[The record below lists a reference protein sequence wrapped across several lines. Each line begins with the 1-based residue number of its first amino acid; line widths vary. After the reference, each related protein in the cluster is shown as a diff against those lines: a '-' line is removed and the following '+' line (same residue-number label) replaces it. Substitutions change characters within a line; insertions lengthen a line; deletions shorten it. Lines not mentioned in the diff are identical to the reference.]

1 MDSRVPGGE
10 MFPADS
16 PHIPNL
22 PVAVFAADS
31 TSQTKEPQ
39 TQFSVAPG
47 NHP

>member
-1 MDSRVPGGE
+1 MDNQVPGGE

-22 PVAVFAADS
+22 PYAVFAADS

-39 TQFSVAPG
+39 TQFSVASSNQP
-47 NHP
+47 